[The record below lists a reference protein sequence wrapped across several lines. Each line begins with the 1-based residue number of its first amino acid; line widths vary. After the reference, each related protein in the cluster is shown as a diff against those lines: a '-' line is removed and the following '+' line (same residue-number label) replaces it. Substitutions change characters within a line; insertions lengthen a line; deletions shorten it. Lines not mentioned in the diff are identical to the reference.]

1 MVLDTTAMATLNI
14 YLAKARGFC
23 MGVERSISMVE
34 KARDEIEGDITIL
47 NEIVHNNSVV
57 AELERKGIGR
67 TTNQDDVNE
76 GTLIISAHGVAPS
89 VIEKARN
96 MGLNVIDST
105 CPLVKV
111 IHKSVDYF
119 INRNFTVLVH
129 GDPNHDEMKGVKGR
143 NPEKIHVIKEITKIE
158 DLPDIDGKVALISQS
173 TQSLELFEKA
183 AELVIQK
190 YAEVKIKNTICD
202 ATRKHQTAIIELAPE
217 VDLVLVVG
225 SQTSANSKRLVSIS
239 KKTGT
244 ETFLIDS
251 ADELKPEWFSRIEN
265 VGITAGASTPDHI
278 VSNVVKRIKDIAVEN
293 GVKKINV
300 YDDKED

>member
-1 MVLDTTAMATLNI
+1 MDTITVKSLNI
-14 YLAKARGFC
+14 YLARARGFC
-23 MGVERSISMVE
+23 MGVERSISTAE
-34 KARDEIEGDITIL
+34 RAREDIAGEITIL

-57 AELERKGIGR
+57 MELEGKGIGR
-67 TTNQDDVNE
+67 TTNLDDIKN
-76 GTLIISAHGVAPS
+76 GTLIISAHGVSPS
-89 VIEKARN
+89 VIERARK

-111 IHKSVDYF
+111 IHKAADYF
-119 INRNFTVLVH
+119 IKRDYTVLVH

-143 NPEKIHVIKEITKIE
+143 NPEKIHVIKEISKPE
-158 DLPDIDGKVALISQS
+158 HLPDIDGKVALISQS

-183 AELVIQK
+183 AEIVRRK
-190 YAEVKIKNTICD
+190 YKEVRIRNTICD
-202 ATRKHQTAIIELAPE
+202 ATRKHQAAILELAPK

-239 KKTGT
+239 KRTGT

-251 ADELKPEWFSRIEN
+251 ADELKPNWFSDIEN

-278 VSNVVKRIKDIAVEN
+278 VKEVVEGIRKIAIESGIKEIKIYDGKEN
-293 GVKKINV
+293 H
-300 YDDKED
+300 